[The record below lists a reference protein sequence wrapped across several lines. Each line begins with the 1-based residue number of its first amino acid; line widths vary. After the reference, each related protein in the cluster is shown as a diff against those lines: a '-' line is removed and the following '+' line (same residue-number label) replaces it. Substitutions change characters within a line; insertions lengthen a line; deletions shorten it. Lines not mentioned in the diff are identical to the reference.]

1 MTNFEVRLQELG
13 LSVNELSIKLKNEI
27 AEFYKMQEI
36 VNDLADNEV
45 EKETFDNAT
54 EQLQEADIELVNKI
68 NKFDK
73 NKDGYRERAI
83 KMQQARGYHKKN
95 EQKLNNV
102 NSEQQRNIN
111 YNYNAEQI
119 PIKKKNDM
127 AFWVL
132 AGIVGIITLGGVI
145 MNKNK

>member
-73 NKDGYRERAI
+73 NKNVYRERAI